1 MQILMI
7 AINDPAGT
15 AIEFTKAINKYTR
28 HTCRL
33 ITKEI
38 RYNFMFEKDLHLP
51 WLDGDGWDEVEDLL
65 KTSDV
70 FHFHMT
76 ADEYIDLGPFRP
88 VDYIKGKIIVH
99 HHHGHP
105 DFRGNPEKYRQK
117 YKKLGRKNLLVST
130 PDLLKLL
137 PGARWQPNLVPID
150 DQPYT
155 PMKNK
160 PKEPV
165 IICHSP
171 TRKDL
176 KNTDEFIYAVNNLKR
191 DSEIPNELRLI
202 ENTPHKEC
210 LRLKRESHILFDH
223 LQGYFGVSSL
233 EGLSQGLCVIAGL
246 DDWNRGHIEAFTG
259 TKELPWV
266 IANNGCLAKRLAG
279 LIHDVENAAEIG
291 KHSRSFMEKCWNPN
305 KLANQLVFQI
315 ESSVKHPKNRQTPGA
330 EKPSHCQ
337 RWDTGHPPKQ

>member
-1 MQILMI
+1 MKILMI

-15 AIEFTKAINKYTR
+15 AIEFTKAVNR
-28 HTCRL
+28 HTEHSCRL

-51 WLDGDGWDEVEDLL
+51 WLDTDGWEEVEELL

-76 ADEYIDLGPFRP
+76 ADEYTEIGPFRAI
-88 VDYIKGKIIVH
+88 DYMKDKLIVH

-117 YKKLGRKNLLVST
+117 YQESGRQNLLVST

-137 PGARWQPNLVPID
+137 PDARWQPNLVPID
-150 DQPYT
+150 DPLYT
-155 PMKNK
+155 PLKNK
-160 PKEPV
+160 QDDTIV
-165 IICHSP
+165 ISHSP

-176 KNTDEFIYAVNNLKR
+176 KNTVEFIQAVNDFKKA
-191 DSEIPNELRLI
+191 STIPFELRLI
-202 ENTPHKEC
+202 ENTPHKDC

-246 DDWNRGHIEAFTG
+246 DEWNRKHIETFART
-259 TKELPWV
+259 TKIPWV
-266 IANNGCLAKRLAG
+266 CMSSRDLMAQLKALLNNTAFIKQYAEASRRFMKTCWSDARIVRQ
-279 LIHDVENAAEIG
+279 LI
-291 KHSRSFMEKCWNPN
+291 
-305 KLANQLVFQI
+305 
-315 ESSVKHPKNRQTPGA
+315 SVY
-330 EKPSHCQ
+330 E
-337 RWDTGHPPKQ
+337 

>member
-1 MQILMI
+1 MRILMI

-15 AIEFTKAINKYTR
+15 AIEFTKAINAYTE
-28 HTCRL
+28 HSCRL

-51 WLDGDGWDEVEDLL
+51 WLDEAGWAEVEELL
-65 KTSDV
+65 RTSDV

-76 ADEYIDLGPFRP
+76 ADEDIELGPFRP
-88 VDYIKGKIIVH
+88 RDFMKGKIIVH

-117 YKKLGRKNLLVST
+117 YKERGRRNLLVST

-137 PGARWQPNLVPID
+137 PEATWQPNLVPVNN
-150 DQPYT
+150 PLYT
-155 PMKNK
+155 PLENK
-160 PKEPV
+160 PEEPI

-176 KNTDEFIYAVNNLKR
+176 KNTEEFILATKELMII
-191 DSEIPNELRLI
+191 SSIPVEMRII

-223 LQGYFGVSSL
+223 LQGYYGISSL
-233 EGLSQGLCVIAGL
+233 EGLSQGLTVIANL
-246 DDWNRGHIEAFTG
+246 DDWNKSHIREYFETDA
-259 TKELPWV
+259 LPWIDCKPENICNILLNTTNAYKKMKRYSESRKFMSEIWNEKKV
-266 IANNGCLAKRLAG
+266 INILFQT
-279 LIHDVENAAEIG
+279 IG
-291 KHSRSFMEKCWNPN
+291 EKN
-305 KLANQLVFQI
+305 
-315 ESSVKHPKNRQTPGA
+315 
-330 EKPSHCQ
+330 
-337 RWDTGHPPKQ
+337 

>member
-1 MQILMI
+1 MNILMI

-15 AIEFTKAINKYTR
+15 AIEFTKAINKYTE

-51 WLDGDGWDEVEDLL
+51 WLDADGWEEVEQLL
-65 KTSDV
+65 RTSDV

-76 ADEYIDLGPFRP
+76 ADEYIELGPFKP
-88 VDYIKGKIIVH
+88 VDYLHGKIIVH

-105 DFRGNPEKYRQK
+105 DFRGNPEKYRNK
-117 YKKLGRKNLLVST
+117 YKKRDRHNLLVST

-137 PGARWQPNLVPID
+137 PEARWQPNLVPID
-150 DQPYT
+150 DPLYT
-155 PMKNK
+155 PLEHK
-160 PKEPV
+160 PDEPI

-176 KNTDEFIYAVNNLKR
+176 KNTSELVQAVNQLKKKAGTN
-191 DSEIPNELRLI
+191 IELRLI

-223 LQGYFGVSSL
+223 MQGYFGVSSL
-233 EGLSQGLCVIAGL
+233 EGLSQGVCVVAGL
-246 DDWNRGHIEAFTG
+246 DDWNRQHLESFAG
-259 TKELPWV
+259 TIDLPWV
-266 IANNGCLAKRLAG
+266 HAAPLDLKNVLAVLIDDPIRCRELGAVSRKFMQAHWRPEKVARHLATA
-279 LIHDVENAAEIG
+279 VEAA
-291 KHSRSFMEKCWNPN
+291 F
-305 KLANQLVFQI
+305 
-315 ESSVKHPKNRQTPGA
+315 
-330 EKPSHCQ
+330 
-337 RWDTGHPPKQ
+337 

>member
-1 MQILMI
+1 MRILMI

-15 AIEFTKAINKYTR
+15 AIEFTKAINRYTG

-51 WLDGDGWDEVEDLL
+51 WLDKDGWDEVAELL
-65 KTSDV
+65 ETSDV

-76 ADEYIDLGPFRP
+76 ADEHIELGPFRP
-88 VDYIKGKIIVH
+88 VDYMNGKIIVH

-117 YKKLGRKNLLVST
+117 YKALGRRNLLVST
-130 PDLLKLL
+130 PDLLQLL
-137 PGARWQPNLVPID
+137 PEAKWQPNLVPID
-150 DQPYT
+150 DTLYT
-155 PMKNK
+155 PLENK
-160 PKEPV
+160 PDSPV

-171 TRKDL
+171 TRRDL
-176 KNTDEFIYAVNNLKR
+176 KNTTEFIRAVSDLKR
-191 DSEIPNELRLI
+191 YAKFPIELCLI

-210 LRLKRESHILFDH
+210 LRLKRAAHVLFDH

-246 DDWNRGHIEAFTG
+246 DDWNRRHIEAFTG
-259 TKELPWV
+259 ATELPWV
-266 IANNGCLAKRLAG
+266 IADKDHLPAVLDSLVNDAG
-279 LIHDVENAAEIG
+279 QVREMGLRA
-291 KHSRSFMEKCWNPN
+291 SSFMRAYWPPRKIAHC
-305 KLANQLVFQI
+305 LVKWI
-315 ESSVKHPKNRQTPGA
+315 ESDENG
-330 EKPSHCQ
+330 PS
-337 RWDTGHPPKQ
+337 DL